1 MNDVKPWYQSKTIW
15 ASIVSLVAVIAAAFG
30 VNIDESMQTAFVEAA
45 LQFVAVGGALI
56 AVIGRLSATS
66 MIE

>member
-30 VNIDESMQTAFVEAA
+30 LDIDDAVQTAFVEAA
-45 LQFVAVGGALI
+45 LQLVAVGGSLI
-56 AVIGRLSATS
+56 AVFGRLSATS